1 MNTNTSEEKQTNK
14 CKVIQCLGLTVTIVQ
29 MLASSVEGHRM
40 DVHDCVCKWGKNEAA
55 WAKALCRA
63 KQISYKSLVLA
74 WTSDTADCRPT
85 ASALYA
91 LYCSFPPSLML
102 LLYFFLTPCLLFSL
116 FFPFFAHTL
125 SNLSLRFHWL
135 ITALFSGAIR
145 PPHYQPCTLFP
156 LYTAPWRKR
165 EGRRKELK
173 MSVCMW
179 KKGRGLTKEEEE
191 STGCWGRE
199 ENCRGG

>member
-1 MNTNTSEEKQTNK
+1 
-14 CKVIQCLGLTVTIVQ
+14 

-63 KQISYKSLVLA
+63 KQISYKSLVPA

-85 ASALYA
+85 ASALYVLSIANSLHLSCCCFTSFSPHVYFSHFSSLSLLTPFPMSLYGSTGSSLLSSWVQLNLHTISPA
-91 LYCSFPPSLML
+91 LCSLYTL
-102 LLYFFLTPCLLFSL
+102 LLEE
-116 FFPFFAHTL
+116 
-125 SNLSLRFHWL
+125 
-135 ITALFSGAIR
+135 GE
-145 PPHYQPCTLFP
+145 
-156 LYTAPWRKR
+156 R
-165 EGRRKELK
+165 EGGKSWRWVYACGRR
-173 MSVCMW
+173 
-179 KKGRGLTKEEEE
+179 GGGLTKEEEE